1 MSNKV
6 TSVESRERQR
16 DRRRQSDSN
25 IVIRPQKNGI
35 QEQESGALRQ
45 VGGSLNRSQQLASS
59 NSGKVKDQGKPM
71 QKFLSK
77 RNSRNGKW
85 TSGPGQGE

>member
-25 IVIRPQKNGI
+25 IVLKKNGI
-35 QEQESGALRQ
+35 QEQESGPLRQ

-59 NSGKVKDQGKPM
+59 NSNKEKNMGKPI
-71 QKFLSK
+71 QKFLNK

-85 TSGPGQGE
+85 TSGHGNEE